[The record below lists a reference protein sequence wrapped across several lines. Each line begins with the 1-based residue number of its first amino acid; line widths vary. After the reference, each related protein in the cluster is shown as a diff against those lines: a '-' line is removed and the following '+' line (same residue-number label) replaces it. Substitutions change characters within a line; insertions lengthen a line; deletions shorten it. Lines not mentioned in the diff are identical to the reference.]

1 MSSKKKNKNKKLKS
15 VIGVAL
21 MTILVLLFVWSFWPP
36 ANDRQTLVV
45 NPEFIKSTGLQD
57 CALLNQL
64 LDYEF
69 ELVTPRALWKTQSST
84 ILMTMSRV
92 SADADEPGEILTN
105 SNETC
110 SLALETRLSMTN
122 VHSEPGDTIIQPF
135 VGADKQSFV
144 FAISPLAS
152 GIVSGKLWVYAD
164 IRDIATGEGQS
175 LPLFTIPLD
184 LPVWTIL
191 GQPPILVRYLSLLV
205 LLILLAFYLR
215 RRLLAEH

>member
-1 MSSKKKNKNKKLKS
+1 MNNKKKRKEPNS
-15 VIGVAL
+15 VVRVAL
-21 MTILVLLFVWSFWPP
+21 TVISILLIGWSFWPP
-36 ANDRQTLVV
+36 ANTRQTLAV
-45 NPEFIKSTGLQD
+45 NPELIKSAGLPD
-57 CALLNQL
+57 CAPLNRL

-69 ELVTPRALWKTQSST
+69 QLVTPRALWKTQSST

-92 SADADEPGEILTN
+92 SADADEADEMLI
-105 SNETC
+105 SSDEMC

-135 VGADKQSFV
+135 VGADTQSFV
-144 FAISPLAS
+144 FTISPLSS
-152 GIVSGKLWVYAD
+152 GTVSGKLWVYAD
-164 IRDIATGEGQS
+164 IRDFATGEGQS

-191 GQPPILVRYLSLLV
+191 GQPPVLVRYVSLLV